1 MAEKEI
7 ILELDYRISPEDFY
21 TFSVRSMNRQYAAR
35 AKKTNFTGILKLL
48 VGILVLGYVIYARQT
63 AMIQSPLMNEVVLV
77 LAVVIFGYGVYCF
90 SYYRW
95 IFPYLV
101 KKYARSG
108 YKNSSYLQN
117 PIRLRFYSTGFD
129 EESEQNTLSFR
140 WQQFKRVVLEEDIY
154 MLELRE
160 GGRTL
165 LIPRHAL
172 GEEKIPPGRTD
183 PYGLRQIQTAAGHH
197 LLIDTGGKSHGRENP
212 CGEQCP
218 HRRIN

>member
-117 PIRLRFYSTGFD
+117 PIKLRFYSTGFD

-140 WQQFKRVVLEEDIY
+140 WQQFKCVVLEEDIY

-172 GEEKIPPGRTD
+172 GEEKFLLDELIRTVCGKYKL
-183 PYGLRQIQTAAGHH
+183 PL
-197 LLIDTGGKSHGRENP
+197 DTTY
-212 CGEQCP
+212 
-218 HRRIN
+218 

>member
-1 MAEKEI
+1 MQDENRENRTEPQEVVSWYVRPEGQEVVDCYVQPRPLPSGAAPQTPREPEK
-7 ILELDYRISPEDFY
+7 
-21 TFSVRSMNRQYAAR
+21 RSRKGLWSFLIAA
-35 AKKTNFTGILKLL
+35 G
-48 VGILVLGYVIYARQT
+48 
-63 AMIQSPLMNEVVLV
+63 VLV

-172 GEEKIPPGRTD
+172 GEEKFLLDELIRTVCGKYKL
-183 PYGLRQIQTAAGHH
+183 PL
-197 LLIDTGGKSHGRENP
+197 DTTY
-212 CGEQCP
+212 
-218 HRRIN
+218 

>member
-1 MAEKEI
+1 M
-7 ILELDYRISPEDFY
+7 
-21 TFSVRSMNRQYAAR
+21 
-35 AKKTNFTGILKLL
+35 
-48 VGILVLGYVIYARQT
+48 
-63 AMIQSPLMNEVVLV
+63 
-77 LAVVIFGYGVYCF
+77 
-90 SYYRW
+90 
-95 IFPYLV
+95 

-117 PIRLRFYSTGFD
+117 PIKLRFYSTGFD

-172 GEEKIPPGRTD
+172 GEEKFLLDELIRTVCGKYKL
-183 PYGLRQIQTAAGHH
+183 PL
-197 LLIDTGGKSHGRENP
+197 DTTY
-212 CGEQCP
+212 
-218 HRRIN
+218 